1 MRYDVICPFCGGVYF
16 ETTDNFN
23 EPAKGNMFVP
33 KQEIVDAGWTTFPLY
48 ETTEYNNL
56 VCPSC
61 GQPLVDTAGRLVK
74 KVAKKNI
81 ALEELEKEWSE
92 YSPSLP
98 NKKNQYTEESP
109 NNQKVPCP
117 VCGEPYGRS
126 GLHFHLRAKHPDYE
140 G

>member
-48 ETTEYNNL
+48 DTTEYNNL

-61 GQPLVDTAGRLVK
+61 DQPLVDTAGRLVK
-74 KVAKKNI
+74 KV
-81 ALEELEKEWSE
+81 
-92 YSPSLP
+92 PLP
-98 NKKNQYTEESP
+98 DKQNQYSEESP
-109 NNQKVPCP
+109 NNEKVPCP
-117 VCGEPYGRS
+117 VCSELYGRS
-126 GLHFHLRAKHPDYE
+126 GLHFHLKAKHPEYE
-140 G
+140 GR